1 MSRPQE
7 SKPLRLA
14 IALGLHIG
22 DIGDTD
28 HPKMA
33 EWILAI
39 NRSLLS
45 ENANSRVIA
54 WFGHTG
60 NFIIETQSDDFS
72 KTSIELYSASGETF
86 LVMPVACLKE
96 CLARLDRLPMPAP
109 KDGVRWTAGASFRME
124 DPADYGQ
131 TPEDWST
138 TNGFF
143 FPLTRTVV
151 GVRKRD
157 RLLTLT
163 KLNPRHR
170 VPWGSVGRDCGRRLG
185 GTWTSRSVRTLRGL
199 LRICPKV

>member
-60 NFIIETQSDDFS
+60 NFIIETQSDGTFVNKGARVRYPLDF
-72 KTSIELYSASGETF
+72 
-86 LVMPVACLKE
+86 
-96 CLARLDRLPMPAP
+96 
-109 KDGVRWTAGASFRME
+109 
-124 DPADYGQ
+124 Q
-131 TPEDWST
+131 
-138 TNGFF
+138 
-143 FPLTRTVV
+143 
-151 GVRKRD
+151 
-157 RLLTLT
+157 
-163 KLNPRHR
+163 
-170 VPWGSVGRDCGRRLG
+170 
-185 GTWTSRSVRTLRGL
+185 
-199 LRICPKV
+199 